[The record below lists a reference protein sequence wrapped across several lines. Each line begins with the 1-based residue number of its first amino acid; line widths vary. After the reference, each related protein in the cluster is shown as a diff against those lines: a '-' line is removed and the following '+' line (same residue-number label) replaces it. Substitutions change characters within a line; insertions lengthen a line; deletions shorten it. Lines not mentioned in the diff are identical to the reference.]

1 MLRTSHHLK
10 AMGRACRGRDSAMAH
25 RRPLLRRRY
34 LRTVLAGLGLALV
47 IAVSVVVSTEVTRLR
62 AQVGELEDRS
72 SCLEAEAAELASRWM
87 EASGPEVILA
97 RAAAELDLVQPA
109 EPDFVLVAAPGRA
122 DAGDGFLQ
130 RMLAGFGGGATANAA
145 QPPVFISGEMVSLD
159 PAALDG
165 AGDGA
170 TP

>member
-10 AMGRACRGRDSAMAH
+10 AMGRACRGCDSTMAH

-34 LRTVLAGLGLALV
+34 LRNALAGVGLALA

-62 AQVGELEDRS
+62 AYAGELEDRS
-72 SCLEAEAAELASRWM
+72 CCLEAEAAELASRWM
-87 EASGPEVILA
+87 EASGPDVILA
-97 RAAAELDLVQPA
+97 RAARELDLVLPA
-109 EPDFVLVAAPGRA
+109 EPDFVLVAAPSRA
-122 DAGDGFLQ
+122 DPGDGFLQ
-130 RMLAGFGGGATANAA
+130 RMLAGLGGGATANAA

-159 PAALDG
+159 PAALSG
-165 AGDGA
+165 AGNGA